1 MNITLEQV
9 RAELSKDD
17 LSYVNTKLTRL
28 IKSAKASLVPSIGY
42 DAERELPESVAAAF
56 EELSNTYIVEYCRA
70 LLDGV
75 DNSRVTL
82 SLQTQLQ
89 ALLQTTTEAT

>member
-1 MNITLEQV
+1 MKITLEQV

-17 LSYVNTKLTRL
+17 LSYVNTKLERL
-28 IKSAKASLVPSIGY
+28 INSAKASLVPAIGY
-42 DAERELPESVAAAF
+42 DAERELPDSIAIAF

-70 LLDGV
+70 LLDGI
-75 DNSRVTL
+75 DNSRVIL